1 MMDLN
6 SVISEV
12 ATVTGLDSV
21 AASKAT
27 GIILSV
33 IQQEVDP
40 SVASQVFAKLPGAT
54 ELAQANVV
62 TAGGGMFGGLLGGI
76 LGNKVGVLAVGYS
89 ALQSTGLSISQIETA
104 GMKLMSYV
112 QANAG
117 PNLANQVA
125 SSLPGIMSAR

>member
-1 MMDLN
+1 MDLN

-12 ATVTGLDSV
+12 ATVAGLDQA

-40 SVASQVFAKLPGAT
+40 SVASQVFAKLPGAA
-54 ELAQANVV
+54 ELAQANAV
-62 TAGGGMFGGLLGGI
+62 TAGGGMLGGLVGGI
-76 LGNKVGVLAVGYS
+76 LGKKAGVLAAGFS
-89 ALQSTGLSISQIETA
+89 ALQSTGLSVAQIEAA
-104 GMKLMSYV
+104 GMKLMAYV

-117 PNLANQVA
+117 PSLANQVA
-125 SSLPGIMSAR
+125 SSLPGIMSAH